1 MPTRNSGNWKPGRF
15 GNTIDWLRG
24 MKAKNSFFKADYSLS
39 EREVLFHQLLE
50 YQKTVF
56 YICLGYA
63 PDYSQA
69 EELAQ
74 EIYLKA
80 WARIGTIKH
89 CLNLK
94 AWLFTLARN
103 TCLDYL
109 RKEKIRKL
117 FLLDLMAR
125 QPQEINVRH
134 NTPEQSM
141 VLKEDHL
148 RLKKAIRILPEKL
161 RQVIILKEYGECS
174 CQQIATLLGV
184 KLGTVHSRLNRAKA
198 RVMKKLRGSHEK

>member
-1 MPTRNSGNWKPGRF
+1 
-15 GNTIDWLRG
+15 
-24 MKAKNSFFKADYSLS
+24 MKAKDSFLKADHSLS

-56 YICLGYA
+56 YICMGYA
-63 PDYSQA
+63 PDYSRA

-89 CLNLK
+89 CMNLK

-117 FLLDLMAR
+117 FLLDLMSR

-141 VLKEDHL
+141 VLNEDHL
-148 RLKKAIRILPEKL
+148 RLKKAIHILPKKL

-184 KLGTVHSRLNRAKA
+184 KLGTVHSRLHRARA
-198 RVMKKLRGSHEK
+198 RVIKKLRGSHEK